1 MNHSHIDDLL
11 MCNCTTLAPEVR
23 FGLEEDKSAEARH
36 TLNEESDDEN
46 LAGFVSATL
55 ADPEPVS
62 PPVSRCLP
70 AYVKTTKML
79 KKVRSPYPS

>member
-1 MNHSHIDDLL
+1 

-23 FGLEEDKSAEARH
+23 FGLEEDKSADVRH
-36 TLNEESDDEN
+36 TLDEESDDEN

-62 PPVSRCLP
+62 LLVSRCLL

-79 KKVRSPYPS
+79 KKVRAPCP